1 MASNLHRGDRNP
13 PVSVRRRI
21 WLSQRNKADLR
32 ENKNRFGEGVETCF
46 VYAALGLNPIRMNWV
61 ACGFVLRLPGM
72 SLMAQVGKGE
82 KYDNDLRKIY
92 VLKMEMVP
100 AFNKAIY

>member
-1 MASNLHRGDRNP
+1 
-13 PVSVRRRI
+13 
-21 WLSQRNKADLR
+21 
-32 ENKNRFGEGVETCF
+32 
-46 VYAALGLNPIRMNWV
+46 MNWV